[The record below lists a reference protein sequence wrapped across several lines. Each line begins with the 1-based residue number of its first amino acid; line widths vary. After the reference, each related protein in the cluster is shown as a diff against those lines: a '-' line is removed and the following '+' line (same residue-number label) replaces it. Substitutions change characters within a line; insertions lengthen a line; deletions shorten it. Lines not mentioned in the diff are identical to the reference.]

1 MFRVDAAEKIEAH
14 RFLMILEHY
23 IWVYRCCFL
32 LCFTGACYTMICR
45 FGVLAEG

>member
-1 MFRVDAAEKIEAH
+1 MFRVGAAEKIEAH

-23 IWVYRCCFL
+23 IWVCCCCFL
-32 LCFTGACYTMICR
+32 LCFTGAFYTMICI

>member
-23 IWVYRCCFL
+23 IWVCYCFL
-32 LCFTGACYTMICR
+32 LCFTGAFYTMICI